1 MRKQLLII
9 FSLLLTLMLTGCF
22 EVVEEVSFN
31 ADGSGTINLTV
42 NLSRSKSKINA
53 TLLLDS
59 VNNQKVPTKTEISD
73 YFSDMVS
80 KIKKMPGISQ
90 VNSSID
96 LDEYIFTLKCDFN
109 NVETLNGVIAH
120 FSSKKEAE
128 AIKKHKPFT
137 YDRTGKT
144 FTRNYHYNL
153 EDAVAKNDIEDRK
166 LFDTATITT
175 IYRFPSEIV
184 SSANPEAKVSK
195 NKKAIMLRLT
205 AADVLKNDK
214 SIKNTIKIN

>member
-1 MRKQLLII
+1 MKKKLFVFIAFVFTLI
-9 FSLLLTLMLTGCF
+9 LTGCF

-31 ADGSGTINLTV
+31 EDGSGTINLTV

-80 KIKKMPGISQ
+80 RIKKMPGITQ
-90 VNSSID
+90 VNSSIN

-109 NVETLNGVIAH
+109 DVESLNSVIAGL
-120 FSSKKEAE
+120 SSKKEAE
-128 AIKKHKPFT
+128 AVKKHKPFT
-137 YDRTGKT
+137 YDKVGKT
-144 FTRNYHYNL
+144 FTRSYHYNL
-153 EDAVAKNDIEDRK
+153 EDAVDKNRIEDRK
-166 LFDTATITT
+166 FFDSATITT

-184 SSANPEAKVSK
+184 SSANPAAKISK

-205 AADVLKNDK
+205 AADVIKNNKD
-214 SIKNTIKIN
+214 IKNTIKIN